1 MYKWIIPFLLI
12 FNHAYAF
19 TVDSLFKVDSE
30 NSRYFVLKNPDA
42 ESVYLSVS
50 LTELQR
56 TNKGVYQEIAL
67 STDDFLSWPIY
78 IDPMDIVIDASG
90 EVRVSVIRTAQTTPL
105 DRIIGVSF
113 IPDSLRQQEQGA
125 NSNVAITIGY
135 KSWYLIPGTQ
145 PLAGEPQAWIS
156 DKRIHFN
163 NPTNKV
169 LRLTLD
175 VCPDSDKSTASE
187 GCYSEAILL
196 PGNEKQINVPMGADL
211 NTGKVMFFDL
221 SNQYK
226 KEISLRSVR

>member
-1 MYKWIIPFLLI
+1 MVSHPR
-12 FNHAYAF
+12 HP
-19 TVDSLFKVDSE
+19 T
-30 NSRYFVLKNPDA
+30 SR
-42 ESVYLSVS
+42 
-50 LTELQR
+50 
-56 TNKGVYQEIAL
+56 
-67 STDDFLSWPIY
+67 W
-78 IDPMDIVIDASG
+78 
-90 EVRVSVIRTAQTTPL
+90 
-105 DRIIGVSF
+105 
-113 IPDSLRQQEQGA
+113 
-125 NSNVAITIGY
+125 
-135 KSWYLIPGTQ
+135 GT
-145 PLAGEPQAWIS
+145 QAWIS

-226 KEISLRSVR
+226 KRSLSVLLDNRITVIF